1 MYSSRSGPSRPPS
14 SARPAHRAF
23 FEEVVSPQRPTGVA
37 YIRAERPRP
46 VTIVDLFDAALADRA
61 GALAFNDATYA
72 ELHAGSL
79 RVAAR
84 LAAHGVK
91 RGDRLALYVE
101 NRIGFVY
108 AYLAALR
115 LGAIAVPTNV
125 LYRTSDL
132 RHVIEDSG
140 SACVIVSDQTRPH
153 VLALPRPPAIVGVG
167 DVEAWAVDATI
178 EPTIRSRPGPDHLA
192 TIIYTSGTTGRSKG
206 AMLTH
211 GNLAAIASQ
220 VIVGWRWRADD
231 TLLAALPL
239 FHVHGL
245 GAALNG
251 TLAAGARVVMHERF
265 DARAILDALRTG
277 TYTMFFGVPT
287 MYVRLLEQS
296 GDAPVPPLRLY
307 VSGSSALS
315 PDVHAAFAAR
325 FGAQI
330 LERYGATEFGFAL
343 TNRYGGPRVPGAV
356 GIPSV
361 GTSVAIV
368 APGGLEGV
376 SPGDVG
382 ELLVAGPGV
391 CAGYWEAAEATAAA
405 FAVDAEGTRWYRTG
419 DLARYDS
426 EHDVYRIIGRIKEL
440 IISGGFNIYP
450 REIEDEIE
458 RFAGVR
464 ACAVVGLPDAARGEL
479 PVAFLECDPGFDADA
494 LLADLRTKLASFK
507 IPKAVHVV
515 GKLPRNA
522 LGKIEKTRL
531 RDGSI
536 TETGS
541 S

>member
-1 MYSSRSGPSRPPS
+1 M
-14 SARPAHRAF
+14 
-23 FEEVVSPQRPTGVA
+23 TLL
-37 YIRAERPRP
+37 
-46 VTIVDLFDAALADRA
+46 DLFDASLADRA

-84 LAAHGVK
+84 LKKLGL
-91 RGDRLALYVE
+91 RQGDRLALYLE

-125 LYRTSDL
+125 LYRTNDLQHVLENSDAAF
-132 RHVIEDSG
+132 V
-140 SACVIVSDQTRPH
+140 VVSERTRAH
-153 VLALPRPPAIVGVG
+153 ALALPSPPGIIDAG
-167 DVEAWAVDATI
+167 DVESWAAD
-178 EPTIRSRPGPDHLA
+178 PTVESKIPVCPSPDDLA

-211 GNLAAIASQ
+211 RNIAAIASA
-220 VIVGWRWRADD
+220 IVVAWRWRAED
-231 TLLAALPL
+231 TLLVALPL
-239 FHVHGL
+239 FHMHGL

-251 TLAAGARVVMHERF
+251 TLAAGARIVVHERF
-265 DARAILDALRTG
+265 DPRAILDALRTG
-277 TYTMFFGVPT
+277 AYTMFFGVPT
-287 MYVRLLEQS
+287 MYVRLLEQA
-296 GDAPVPPLRLY
+296 GDAPVPALRLY
-307 VSGSSALS
+307 VSGSAALS
-315 PDVHAAFAAR
+315 PDVHAAFATR

-356 GIPSV
+356 GIPTP
-361 GTSVAIV
+361 GTRVAVV
-368 APGGLEGV
+368 APGGLV
-376 SPGDVG
+376 RVPPGEVG
-382 ELLVAGPGV
+382 ELLVEGPGV

-405 FAVDAEGTRWYRTG
+405 FDVGADGTRWYRTG

-426 EHDVYRIIGRIKEL
+426 EHGVYRIVGRIKEL

-458 RFAGVR
+458 RYAGVR
-464 ACAVVGLPDAARGEL
+464 ACAVVGIPDAARGEL
-479 PVAFLECDPGFDADA
+479 PVAFVECDPGFDADA
-494 LLADLRTKLASFK
+494 LLAHLRSSVASFK

-515 GKLPRNA
+515 DNLPRNA
-522 LGKIEKTRL
+522 LGKIEKQRL
-531 RDGSI
+531 RDGAF

-541 S
+541 G